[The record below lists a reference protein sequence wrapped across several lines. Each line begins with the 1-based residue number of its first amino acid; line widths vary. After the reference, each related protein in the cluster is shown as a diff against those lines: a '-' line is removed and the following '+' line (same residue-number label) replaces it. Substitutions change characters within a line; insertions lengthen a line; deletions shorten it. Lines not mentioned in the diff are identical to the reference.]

1 VPQFAAGAFSLMGY
15 VQAGTTEQGCVW
27 RPAQQAREDLAAVWK
42 EAALKAAQARLEA
55 FGRPDE
61 ATDEAK

>member
-1 VPQFAAGAFSLMGY
+1 MGY
-15 VQAGTTEQGCVW
+15 VQAGPTEQGCVW